1 MTLARWMRALAAA
14 VVVLIGL
21 GGMPGRAAEGVL
33 TPEQT
38 KAVQELIRR
47 YLRDNPE
54 VLVEAIQALRA
65 KQEAAAQTEVQS
77 TLKDRRA
84 DIERDANSPVGGNPN
99 GNVTVVEF
107 FDYRCGF
114 CKRVHPTIAELLK
127 SDTNIRFVYKEFPI
141 LGPESTVAA
150 RAALAAFKLNPATY
164 VAYHDAL
171 MTVRGNLTPEK
182 VFALAVDVGLDPK
195 AIAKRMD
202 EPDIAQIIA
211 ANLALAEALGI
222 NGTPSF
228 VIGDQVVPG
237 AITLETFRRLIA
249 EARKG

>member
-1 MTLARWMRALAAA
+1 MRALAAA
-14 VVVLIGL
+14 VVVLVGL
-21 GGMPGRAAEGVL
+21 GGAPGRAAEGTL
-33 TPEQT
+33 TLEQT
-38 KAVQELIRR
+38 KAIQELIRQ
-47 YLRDNPE
+47 YLREHPE
-54 VLVEAIQALRA
+54 VLVEAIQALRS
-65 KQEAAAQTEVQS
+65 KQEAAEQTKVQN
-77 TLKDRRA
+77 TLQDRRA

-127 SDTNIRFVYKEFPI
+127 SDANVRLVYKEFPI
-141 LGPESTVAA
+141 LGPESMVAA
-150 RAALAAFKLNPATY
+150 RAALAAFKLHPAKY
-164 VAYHDAL
+164 AAYHDAL

-182 VFALAVDVGLDPK
+182 VFALAADIGLDPK
-195 AIAKRMD
+195 AIAKRME

-211 ANLALAEALGI
+211 TNLALAEELGI

-228 VIGDQVVPG
+228 VIGNKVVPG
-237 AITLETFRRLIA
+237 AIDLDAFKKLIA